1 MHASRVAPGR
11 LSQRTT
17 TRPAAGQCSFSTKGC
32 ILCRSLD
39 GRSVRSPPYGRV
51 FMAAFDRISSD
62 DWERLAPALDARIDD
77 LSPEQRAI
85 AVGRAQRRAGVA
97 KLDATDEE
105 HLRILWDE
113 LRAVVLRASLAR
125 LVAKRELEVAGVAA
139 SGHVIHRPRFGY
151 LAAGGPAS
159 PVSARRPRVGHS

>member
-1 MHASRVAPGR
+1 
-11 LSQRTT
+11 
-17 TRPAAGQCSFSTKGC
+17 
-32 ILCRSLD
+32 
-39 GRSVRSPPYGRV
+39 
-51 FMAAFDRISSD
+51 MAAFDRISSD

-113 LRAVVLRASLAR
+113 SRSCCARRSTGWSRSGSSRSRASRRAVT
-125 LVAKRELEVAGVAA
+125 
-139 SGHVIHRPRFGY
+139 
-151 LAAGGPAS
+151 
-159 PVSARRPRVGHS
+159 